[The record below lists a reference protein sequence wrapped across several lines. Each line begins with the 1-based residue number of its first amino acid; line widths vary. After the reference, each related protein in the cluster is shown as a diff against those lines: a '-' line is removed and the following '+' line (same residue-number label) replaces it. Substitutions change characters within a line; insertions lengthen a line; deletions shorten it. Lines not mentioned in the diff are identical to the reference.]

1 MRPLGKPKSFL
12 VALMKTKRKVAWWP
26 GLLSLCVLALAG
38 ASPSRAGGPEPAS
51 FEFLP
56 ARIDQPR
63 IFAEGVIST
72 PGDEAGG
79 VFSPDGK
86 EFYFAKLNPTTTFAR
101 IGLLCVSHWRQGK
114 WTTPE
119 VLPFS
124 GKYLDLP
131 PRLSPDG
138 QTMYFASSRPAPG
151 TKARVLRLWKAQKTN
166 EGWSE
171 PQPLPA
177 PVNAPEDRWNWG
189 ASATKDGTLYFTS
202 DREQPGRP
210 KIYRSRF
217 VNGAYQE
224 AEKVAAPINSE
235 FNDFDPFVNG
245 DETILFF
252 VAAGDD
258 PAAGHHRE
266 GVLYTGGYPYA
277 RGDIFVSRMV
287 DGAWT
292 PAKHLEHGVNTVFDE
307 GYPALTPDGKHL
319 VFSSGRSPFS
329 VPVAHR
335 LTMAEL
341 EKELHSTLNGGGN
354 IYTIPLD
361 VLGIGKEK

>member
-1 MRPLGKPKSFL
+1 
-12 VALMKTKRKVAWWP
+12 MKTKKRFARW
-26 GLLSLCVLALAG
+26 LSLVGICVFALAG
-38 ASPSRAGGPEPAS
+38 AGPSLAGGPEPAS

-56 ARIDQPR
+56 TRIDQPR
-63 IFAEGVIST
+63 IFAKGVIST
-72 PGDEAGG
+72 PDDEAGG
-79 VFSPDGK
+79 VFSPDGQ
-86 EFYFAKLNPTTTFAR
+86 EFYFAKINPTTTFPK
-101 IGLLCVSHWRQGK
+101 IGLLCVSRWQHGK

-138 QTMYFASSRPAPG
+138 QTMYFGSSRPAPG
-151 TKARVLRLWKAQKTN
+151 TKARVLRIWKVEKTKD
-166 EGWSE
+166 GWSE
-171 PQPLPA
+171 AQLLPA

-210 KIYRSRF
+210 KIYRSRY
-217 VNGAYQE
+217 VNGVYQE
-224 AEKVAAPINSE
+224 PEKIPAPINSE
-235 FNDFDPFVNG
+235 FGDFNPFINE

-258 PAAGHHRE
+258 PAAGHQRD

-277 RGDIFVSRMV
+277 RGDIYFSRMV
-287 DGAWT
+287 DGRWT
-292 PAKHLEHGVNTVFDE
+292 AAKHLEHGVNTVFDE
-307 GYPALTPDGKHL
+307 DYPALTPDGKHL
-319 VFSSGRSPFS
+319 IFTSERSPFS

-335 LTMAEL
+335 FTMAGL
-341 EKELHSTLNGGGN
+341 EKDLHSTLNGGGN

-361 VLGIGKEK
+361 ILGIGKVK

>member
-1 MRPLGKPKSFL
+1 
-12 VALMKTKRKVAWWP
+12 MKTKQTIFWLCGPFAL
-26 GLLSLCVLALAG
+26 GLLVLAG

-51 FEFLP
+51 YELLP
-56 ARIDQPR
+56 TNVQGPQ

-86 EFYFAKLNPTTTFAR
+86 EFYFAKLNPTTTFPR

-138 QTMYFASSRPAPG
+138 QTMYFGSARPAPG
-151 TKARVLRLWKAQKTN
+151 TKARVLRIWKAEKTAS
-166 EGWSE
+166 GWGE
-171 PQPLPA
+171 PVLLAA
-177 PVNAPEDRWNWG
+177 PVNSPEDRWNWG
-189 ASATKDGTLYFTS
+189 ASATKDGTLYFSS
-202 DREQPGRP
+202 DREQQGRP

-224 AEKVAAPINSE
+224 PEKLAAPINSE
-235 FNDFDPFVNG
+235 FGDYNPFINAE
-245 DETILFF
+245 ETILFF
-252 VAAGDD
+252 VSAGDD
-258 PAAGHHRE
+258 PAEGHHRD

-277 RGDIFVSRMV
+277 RGEIYFSRMV
-287 DGAWT
+287 DGQWT
-292 PAKHLEHGVNTVFDE
+292 GAVHLEHGVNTVFNED
-307 GYPALTPDGKHL
+307 YPALTPDGKHL
-319 VFSSGRSPFS
+319 VFASERSPFS

-341 EKELHSTLNGGGN
+341 EKYLHSTLNGGGN
-354 IYTIPLD
+354 IYTVPVD
-361 VLGIGKEK
+361 VLGIGKVR